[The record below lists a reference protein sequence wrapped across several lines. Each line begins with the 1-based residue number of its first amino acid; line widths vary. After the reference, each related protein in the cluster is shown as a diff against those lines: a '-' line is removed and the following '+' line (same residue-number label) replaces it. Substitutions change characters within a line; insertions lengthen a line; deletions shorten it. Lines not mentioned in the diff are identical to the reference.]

1 MTMATMQDIQTC
13 VIMAIPTVVVALAAM
28 ISIF

>member
-1 MTMATMQDIQTC
+1 MATMQDIQTC

>member
-1 MTMATMQDIQTC
+1 MATMQDIQTC
-13 VIMAIPTVVVALAAM
+13 VIMAIPTVVVVLAAM